1 MTTDMPETNS
11 TLMNPP
17 RSIAEKHGTASMLSR
32 VYLRHLIPVLALFV
46 VPIVVAAAA
55 RPHFDSQR
63 RDGAITVDAKF
74 DDWYGNLQPFA
85 DQPVSIQTLN
95 DGEFLYLRLTA
106 SDPAARM
113 QIMRQGMTVWF
124 DPQGGTKKKLGIKY
138 PVVERGAGPDDER
151 GGFGGRGGRGR
162 RDRPEGA
169 EETSTSPTD
178 RVDILGPGKDDA
190 RSLTR
195 DHLSGIDVAI
205 RSEQGTLQYELRVPL
220 AHTGDRPYA
229 IDTQPGKTIG
239 VGIETQKP
247 QQRSFGEGGGGGFGG
262 GGGGMGGHGGGMG
275 GRGGGGRGG
284 GGRGGGNRDE
294 HAFQPAKPLKG
305 WATVTIAPVQ

>member
-1 MTTDMPETNS
+1 MATDMPQTNS
-11 TLMNPP
+11 PLMN
-17 RSIAEKHGTASMLSR
+17 A
-32 VYLRHLIPVLALFV
+32 LRQLIPVLALFV

-55 RPHFDSQR
+55 RPHIDSER

-85 DQPVSIQTLN
+85 DQPVSIQALN

-124 DPQGGTKKKLGIKY
+124 DPQGGTKKKLGLRY
-138 PVVERGAGPDDER
+138 PVVERGAASDDER
-151 GGFGGRGGRGR
+151 GGFGGRGGGRGR

-169 EETSTSPTD
+169 DAASTSPAD
-178 RVDILGPGKDDA
+178 RVDILGPGKNDA

-205 RSEQGTLQYELRVPL
+205 RS
-220 AHTGDRPYA
+220 
-229 IDTQPGKTIG
+229 
-239 VGIETQKP
+239 
-247 QQRSFGEGGGGGFGG
+247 
-262 GGGGMGGHGGGMG
+262 
-275 GRGGGGRGG
+275 
-284 GGRGGGNRDE
+284 
-294 HAFQPAKPLKG
+294 
-305 WATVTIAPVQ
+305 